1 MLKPVRNP
9 DIKVQEI
16 GKETLLYSPEG
27 RAVHV
32 LNPTALLIWN
42 CCDGGHTDQDIARA
56 IRESFAIPEGQ
67 DVVRDI
73 HKTLQVFADKKLI
86 HYQGVSDRV

>member
-42 CCDGGHTDQDIARA
+42 CCDGDHSDQDIARI
-56 IRESFAIPEGQ
+56 IRESFAVPEGRDVIQ
-67 DVVRDI
+67 DV
-73 HKTLQVFADKKLI
+73 HKTLEVFTEKKLV
-86 HYQGVSDRV
+86 HYHDSSDRA